1 MLAMEKAIYVTG
13 ITGFIGRN
21 LLTHL
26 SKKFI
31 KVINFTRRDTIQIIE
46 QGHISE
52 HEASSDL
59 LLKNPARVLINL
71 ATLYDPYPKT
81 SVQLKNLIESN
92 ILFPSR
98 VVEMLR
104 DNDDL
109 KIINALSYHQL
120 LDFSCQNVYSL
131 SKELFKIFLA
141 HQSHE
146 IVNVYIF
153 DTFGSADTREKV
165 TDTFIKQILAGCA
178 ITIPQNEININLSD
192 SEAISTSLMNSIQL
206 SSGSYS
212 LLSPNTISLESL
224 ALTIMDIVGVE
235 VEIIKESIGNDHFS
249 SLQALPES
257 IFIAP
262 SGYSFENSLKKR
274 INEIESKK

>member
-21 LLTHL
+21 LLTYL
-26 SKKFI
+26 SKKYI

-52 HEASSDL
+52 HEASTDL

-120 LDFSCQNVYSL
+120 LDFSFQNVYSL
-131 SKELFKIFLA
+131 SKELLKIFLA

-146 IVNVYIF
+146 IINVYIF
-153 DTFGSADTREKV
+153 DTFGSGDTREKV
-165 TDTFIKQILAGCA
+165 TDTFIQQILAGHA
-178 ITIPQNEININLSD
+178 ITIPKNDININLSD
-192 SEAISTSLMNSIQL
+192 SEAISTSLMHSIQL

-212 LLSPNTISLESL
+212 LLSPDTISLESL

-235 VEIIKESIGNDHFS
+235 VEIIKESIGNDYFS

-262 SGYSFENSLKKR
+262 SGYSFEESLKKR

>member
-21 LLTHL
+21 LLSYL

-46 QGHISE
+46 KGHISE

-59 LLKNPARVLINL
+59 LQKNPSRVLINL

-81 SVQLKNLIESN
+81 SLQLKNLIESN

-98 VVEMLR
+98 VLELLR
-104 DNDDL
+104 DTGNL

-141 HQSHE
+141 HQSQE
-146 IVNVYIF
+146 IVNIYIF
-153 DTFGSADTREKV
+153 DTFGAGDTREKV
-165 TDTFIKQILAGCA
+165 TDTFIQQILAGHP
-178 ITIPQNEININLSD
+178 ITIPKNNININLSD
-192 SEAISTSLMNSIQL
+192 SEAISTSLMHSIQL

-212 LLSPNTISLESL
+212 LLSPNTISLELL
-224 ALTIMDIVGVE
+224 ALTIMDMVGVE
-235 VEIIKESIGNDHFS
+235 VEIIKKSIGNDYLS
-249 SLQALPES
+249 SVQALPEN